1 MTARATWL
9 SLAVA
14 GAFVSSLVQAETY
27 FEVSGKVAAE
37 ARYFTEE
44 AAYRDQSDGGNLSAL
59 AEPQFL
65 WEWSDG
71 DDRIT
76 FVPFAR
82 VDQWDDER
90 THADIREL
98 NWLHVGEE
106 YELRVGLGKVFWGVT
121 EFQHL
126 VDTINQTDGV
136 EDIDG
141 EDKLGQPMISVSSVR
156 DWGIIDLFVLPGFRE
171 RTFASEEG
179 RPGFPIKVD
188 TDRARYQSDDE
199 DRHID
204 LAARWSNSFDVYDVG
219 VHVFRG
225 TNRDPQ
231 LQSELRSGQ
240 PILVPYYAL
249 MTQVGVDVQATI
261 DSWLWKFESR
271 YRNVDP
277 EDFTAVQ
284 FGFEYTLYGLFD
296 SATDLGL
303 LTEYGWDERGT
314 DATDVG
320 QNDLY
325 LGGRITLNDA
335 ADSQLLAGIS
345 RDLDYDSTSV
355 LVEASRRFGSN
366 WKVSLDGR
374 FFSADDQRD
383 TAYAIRKD
391 DHIQLTGEYYF

>member
-1 MTARATWL
+1 MAARATWL

-14 GAFVSSLVQAETY
+14 GAMLPSLVQAETY

-37 ARYFTEE
+37 VRYFTEE
-44 AAYRDQSDGGNLSAL
+44 AAYSDQSDGGNLSAL

-156 DWGIIDLFVLPGFRE
+156 DWGIVDLFVLPGFRE

-179 RPGFPIKVD
+179 RPGFPIRVD
-188 TDRARYQSDDE
+188 TDKARYQSDDE

-231 LQSELRSGQ
+231 LQTELRSGQ
-240 PILVPYYAL
+240 PVLVPYYTL
-249 MTQVGVDVQATI
+249 MTQVGVDLQATI

-277 EDFTAVQ
+277 DDFTAAQ

-325 LGGRITLNDA
+325 LGGRITLNDE

>member
-1 MTARATWL
+1 MVARTTL
-9 SLAVA
+9 LGLAMA
-14 GAFVSSLVQAETY
+14 GGLAPLLAHAETY
-27 FEVSGKVAAE
+27 FEVSGRAAVE

-44 AAYRDQSDGGNLSAL
+44 AAYADQSDGGNLSAL
-59 AEPQFL
+59 AEPQLL
-65 WEWSDG
+65 WEWNDG
-71 DDRIT
+71 VDRLT

-82 VDQWDDER
+82 LDQWDDER
-90 THADIREL
+90 THADVREL
-98 NWLHVGEE
+98 NWLHVGDE

-126 VDTINQTDGV
+126 VDTINQTDAV

-141 EDKLGQPMISVSSVR
+141 EDKLGQPMISVSAVR
-156 DWGIIDLFVLPGFRE
+156 DWGIVDLFVLPGFRE

-179 RPGFPIKVD
+179 RPGLPIKVD
-188 TDRARYQSDDE
+188 TDAARYQSDEKDGHV
-199 DRHID
+199 DV
-204 LAARWSNSFDVYDVG
+204 AARWSNSIDVFDVG

-231 LQSELRSGQ
+231 LQTELRNGQ
-240 PILVPYYAL
+240 PVLVPYYAL
-249 MTQVGVDVQATI
+249 MTQLGVDAQATI

-277 EDFTAVQ
+277 DDFAAAQ
-284 FGFEYTLYGLFD
+284 FGFEYTLYGLFE

-303 LTEYGWDERGT
+303 LAEYGWDERGT
-314 DATDVG
+314 DATDIG

-325 LGGRITLNDA
+325 LGGRITLNDE
-335 ADSQLLAGIS
+335 ADSQLLAGVS
-345 RDLDYDSTSV
+345 RDLDYDSTSLV
-355 LVEASRRFGSN
+355 VEASRRYGSN

-374 FFSADDQRD
+374 FFSADDQHDRV
-383 TAYAIRKD
+383 YGIRKD